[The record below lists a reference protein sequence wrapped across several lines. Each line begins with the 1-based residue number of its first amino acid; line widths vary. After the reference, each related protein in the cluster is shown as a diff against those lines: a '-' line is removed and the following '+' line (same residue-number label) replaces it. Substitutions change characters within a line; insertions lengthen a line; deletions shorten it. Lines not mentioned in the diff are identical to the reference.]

1 MKINTP
7 KIHQIK
13 HLAIIMDGN
22 GRWAKNLGFKRAKGH
37 KKGAEVVRDII
48 THVRKLG
55 IKSLTLYAFSEENW
69 GRPKTEV
76 STLMSLLVDFMK
88 SEKALLLENK
98 IHFHPIGNLEKLPV
112 FVKPIL
118 KKLDKD
124 TKENAV
130 MELNLALS
138 YSGRSDL
145 VNAVKNIVNSKIDSK
160 NITEETITQ
169 NLSTYNFGNDVDLLI
184 RTGGDN
190 RISNFLLWELS
201 YAELFFEK
209 SYWPDFTAKKLD
221 EILND
226 FYKRD
231 RRFGLVTPF

>member
-1 MKINTP
+1 MNN
-7 KIHQIK
+7 QIK

-22 GRWAKNLGFKRAKGH
+22 GRWAEEQGLKRVKGH
-37 KKGAEVVRDII
+37 KKGADVVRDIV
-48 THVRKLG
+48 THARKLN

-69 GRPKTEV
+69 GRPKNEV
-76 STLMSLLVDFMK
+76 STLMTLLVDFMK
-88 SEKALLLENK
+88 SEKKLLLNNN
-98 IHFHPIGNLEKLPV
+98 IHFHPIGNIEKLPL

-124 TKENAV
+124 TKKDAV

-145 VNAVKNIVNSKIDSK
+145 VNAVKKIVKSNIETKDISED
-160 NITEETITQ
+160 TITQ
-169 NLSTYNFGNDVDLLI
+169 NLSTHNFGNDVDLLI
-184 RTGGDN
+184 RTGGDQ

-209 SYWPDFTAKKLD
+209 SYWPDFTPEKLD
-221 EILND
+221 EILDN
-226 FYKRD
+226 FQNRD
-231 RRFGLVTPF
+231 RRFGLIK

>member
-1 MKINTP
+1 MNKI
-7 KIHQIK
+7 QIN

-22 GRWAKNLGFKRAKGH
+22 GRWAKEQNLKRVEGH
-37 KKGAEVVRDII
+37 KKGADVVRDIV
-48 THVRKLG
+48 THVRKLN
-55 IKSLTLYAFSEENW
+55 IKALTLYAFSEENW

-76 STLMSLLVDFMK
+76 STLMKLLVEFMI
-88 SEKALLLENK
+88 SERKTLLKNN
-98 IHFHPIGNLEKLPV
+98 IHFHPIGNLNKLPP
-112 FVKPIL
+112 FVKPLL

-124 TKENAV
+124 TKKDSV

-145 VNAVKNIVNSKIDSK
+145 VHAVKNIVSMNIDPK
-160 NITEETITQ
+160 DITEDVITE
-169 NLSTYNFGNDVDLLI
+169 NLSTHNFGNDVDLLI

-209 SYWPDFTAKKLD
+209 SYWPDFTPNKLD
-221 EILND
+221 SILND

-231 RRFGLVTPF
+231 RRFGLISE

>member
-1 MKINTP
+1 MK
-7 KIHQIK
+7 KSQIK

-22 GRWAKNLGFKRAKGH
+22 GRWAKEQGLKRVEGH
-37 KKGAEVVRDII
+37 KKGANIVRDIV
-48 THVRKLG
+48 THARKLG
-55 IKSLTLYAFSEENW
+55 IEVLTLYAFSEENW

-88 SEKALLLENK
+88 SEKDTLLKNN
-98 IHFHPIGNLEKLPV
+98 IHFHPIGNLDKLPI
-112 FVKPIL
+112 FVKPLL

-124 TKENAV
+124 TKNNAK

-145 VNAVKNIVNSKIDSK
+145 VNAVKNIINSNIDSK
-160 NITEETITQ
+160 EITEETITK

-184 RTGGDN
+184 RTGGDK

-201 YAELFFEK
+201 YSELFFEET
-209 SYWPDFTAKKLD
+209 YWPDFTAQKLD

-226 FYKRD
+226 FYTRD
-231 RRFGLVTPF
+231 RRFGLISE

>member
-1 MKINTP
+1 MKN
-7 KIHQIK
+7 QIK

-22 GRWAKNLGFKRAKGH
+22 GRWAKNLGLKRVEGH
-37 KKGAEVVRDII
+37 KKGADVVRDIV

-76 STLMSLLVDFMK
+76 STLMSLLIDFMK
-88 SEKALLLENK
+88 SEKKLLLNNN
-98 IHFHPIGNLEKLPV
+98 IHFHPIGNLEKLPLL
-112 FVKPIL
+112 VKPIMN
-118 KKLDKD
+118 KLDKD
-124 TKENAV
+124 TKKGSV

-138 YSGRSDL
+138 YSGRSDI
-145 VNAVKNIVNSKIDSK
+145 VSAVKKIVKSNISEKK
-160 NITEETITQ
+160 ITEDTITE

-184 RTGGDN
+184 RTGGDY

-201 YAELFFEK
+201 YAELHFEK
-209 SYWPDFTAKKLD
+209 SCWPDFTTQKLD

-226 FYKRD
+226 FHKRD
-231 RRFGLVTPF
+231 RRFGLV